1 MVLRPPRSTR
11 TSTLF
16 PYSTGFRSQAVEA
29 GRVDPRLLAEDRR
42 IGIEPDGGAA
52 PVLHR
57 RSLAEL
63 GGRLALAVALRVE
76 LLVACHLA
84 RHPAGPRVHHRHAD
98 AVPAAGGRV
107 GLRPELGPRVQRGE
121 AHLALGFRLSLW

>member
-29 GRVDPRLLAEDRR
+29 GRVEPRLLAEDRR
-42 IGIEPDGGAA
+42 IGMERDGGAA

-84 RHPAGPRVHHRHAD
+84 RPLVGQRVHRRPAD

-107 GLRPELGPRVQRGE
+107 GL
-121 AHLALGFRLSLW
+121 LADVRQSAREGKSGYIGV